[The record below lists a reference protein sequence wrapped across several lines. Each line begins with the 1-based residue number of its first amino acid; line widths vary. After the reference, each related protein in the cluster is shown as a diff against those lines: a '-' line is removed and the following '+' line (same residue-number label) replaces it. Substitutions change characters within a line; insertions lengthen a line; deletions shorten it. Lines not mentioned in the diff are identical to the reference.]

1 MFREWERERCW
12 HTLIVNSLNL
22 AWTKQSV
29 CEYER
34 GRKKFKKELII
45 WFTRMILL
53 YYFNFCINILWLKKR
68 CMSWLCLSF
77 PFPTFL
83 YYSCS
88 PFAFAPHHSFYKLMK
103 LQQTLQSSN
112 AIFSWILFYLFFG
125 INVMIVRA
133 NLSPRTSTN
142 PSSSDLKDAHPHI
155 DLVYLLIFKLLN
167 CSTQGLNPGWKGK
180 GNFFFFLFWRIYNF
194 YFVYNI
200 LVKIYV
206 NIRHDDKSR

>member
-1 MFREWERERCW
+1 MDAFSIFWTKNSFLDEKFKWRFLSKRTGINFNKSETPLKFWGPKCTKWNIRTKLRKQSISHVSWVRERERCW

-45 WFTRMILL
+45 RFTRMILL

-88 PFAFAPHHSFYKLMK
+88 PFAFAPHHSFYKLKK

-112 AIFSWILFYLFFG
+112 AIFSWIFFTFFWDQCNDCPG
-125 INVMIVRA
+125 Q
-133 NLSPRTSTN
+133 LKSTHL
-142 PSSSDLKDAHPHI
+142 D
-155 DLVYLLIFKLLN
+155 
-167 CSTQGLNPGWKGK
+167 
-180 GNFFFFLFWRIYNF
+180 
-194 YFVYNI
+194 
-200 LVKIYV
+200 
-206 NIRHDDKSR
+206 